1 MSKIPAQLRASICA
15 LLVLSGL
22 GGGSYYVDQAATAE
36 AQQNQYIQAVAAD
49 LDMPDGMRIA
59 MVMAAFYESSN
70 RHIGTPYVD
79 KLGKGQPLT
88 VCNGLTGKDV
98 VAGKWYSPAECFRLE
113 KKRYVQ
119 YEQIAKRSLTYWGSY
134 NPFQQATFYDFLHN
148 KGDGNFQTSTMKRDA
163 NAGNW
168 VKACRENVRWNKG
181 TVNGVSTVLP
191 GLKIRSDANAEL
203 CEWGLSWRG

>member
-1 MSKIPAQLRASICA
+1 MSNVPTLLRNSIGA
-15 LLVLSGL
+15 LLILTGL
-22 GGGSYYVDQAATAE
+22 GGGSYYIDQAATAE
-36 AQQNQYIQAVAAD
+36 AQSNQYIQAVAAD
-49 LDMPDGMRIA
+49 PDMPDGMRIA

-79 KLGKGQPLT
+79 KVGKGKPLT

-98 VAGKWYSPAECFRLE
+98 IAGKWYSPAECFRLE

-119 YEQIAKRSLTYWGSY
+119 YEVIAKRSLTYWSTY

-148 KGDGNFQTSTMKRDA
+148 KGDGNFQTSTMRRDA
-163 NAGNW
+163 NVGNW
-168 VKACRENVRWNKG
+168 VKACRENIRWNKG
-181 TVNGVSTVLP
+181 TVNDVSVVLP
-191 GLKIRSDANAEL
+191 GLKIRGDANAEL

>member
-1 MSKIPAQLRASICA
+1 MSRVPRQLKAGIVA
-15 LLVLSGL
+15 VLALSGSGAGL
-22 GGGSYYVDQAATAE
+22 YYIDQAATERARD
-36 AQQNQYIQAVAAD
+36 AYVQAVASDTSTSPAVKV
-49 LDMPDGMRIA
+49 A
-59 MVMAAFYESSN
+59 MVMGSYYESSY

-79 KLGKGQPLT
+79 KVGKGQPLT

-148 KGDGNFQTSTMKRDA
+148 KGDGNFQTSTMRRDA

-181 TVNGVSTVLP
+181 TVNGVSMVLP
-191 GLKIRSDANAEL
+191 GLKIRGDANAEL

>member
-1 MSKIPAQLRASICA
+1 MTQALNPAFFGKVVPLAGQRKPPSASRITR
-15 LLVLSGL
+15 LVWPEYDRL
-22 GGGSYYVDQAATAE
+22 
-36 AQQNQYIQAVAAD
+36 
-49 LDMPDGMRIA
+49 PDGRYLIERWM
-59 MVMAAFYESSN
+59 E
-70 RHIGTPYVD
+70 
-79 KLGKGQPLT
+79 KGQPLT

-98 VAGKWYSPAECFRLE
+98 IAGKWYSPAECFRLE

-148 KGDGNFQTSTMKRDA
+148 KGDGKFQTSTMRRDA

-181 TVNGVSTVLP
+181 TVDGVSVVLP
-191 GLKIRSDANAEL
+191 GLKIRGDANAEL

>member
-1 MSKIPAQLRASICA
+1 
-15 LLVLSGL
+15 
-22 GGGSYYVDQAATAE
+22 
-36 AQQNQYIQAVAAD
+36 
-49 LDMPDGMRIA
+49 

-70 RHIGTPYVD
+70 RHIGTPYID
-79 KLGKGQPLT
+79 KVGKGQPLT

-98 VAGKWYSPAECFRLE
+98 IAGKWYSPAECFRLE

-119 YEQIAKRSLTYWGSY
+119 YEQTAKRSLTYWGSY

-148 KGDGNFQTSTMKRDA
+148 KGDGNFQTSTMRRDA

-181 TVNGVSTVLP
+181 TVHGVSTVLP
-191 GLKIRSDANAEL
+191 GLKIRGDANAEV